1 MKKIFLA
8 IAVVAVLCGVSA
20 CNKTATKNVD
30 TDSIVVVDTDS
41 VVDSTVDTIT
51 VDSVK

>member
-1 MKKIFLA
+1 MKKILLA
-8 IAVVAVLCGVSA
+8 IAAVAVLCGVSA

-30 TDSIVVVDTDS
+30 TDSIVVDTDS
-41 VVDSTVDTIT
+41 VVDSTADTIT